1 MNKRTTILII
11 ALIVLVIGIVLAIA
25 LTSGTA
31 ASACKGSGTPKH
43 YTITIR
49 DGKASKTALNA
60 RKCDILTITND
71 DSETR
76 EIAFGPHDHHIA
88 YDGVKDRIVHHDESL
103 TVTLIKTGSYHW
115 HDHLHDELEGN
126 FTVTE

>member
-1 MNKRTTILII
+1 MNKRTNILIVVLI
-11 ALIVLVIGIVLAIA
+11 ALVIGVALVIA
-25 LTSGTA
+25 LTGGTA
-31 ASACKGSGTPKH
+31 ASACKGNGKPTH

-49 DGKASKTALNA
+49 DGKASKTSLNA
-60 RKCDILTITND
+60 KKCDTLTITND

-88 YDGVKDRIVHHDESL
+88 YDGVRDRIVHQSESL
-103 TVTLIKTGSYHW
+103 TVTLIKTGTYHW

-126 FTVTE
+126 FTVAE